1 MLEGQN
7 SFTPGDYYSQGNARY
22 IWFDT
27 HLYGDSLFQ
36 ATIRRYRLDVG
47 WDEPTFLQ
55 FDTSGD
61 SVEVKNIPNPSGL
74 PTSMGVAWSNS
85 LGYLSLRDTA
95 PYLPG
100 YEFNALS
107 KRFDYH
113 RAKDDSVLWS
123 GEGIFEFPSTAENE
137 IYVNSK
143 DEFWLENPLDR
154 SIFSLNQNT
163 GDTTLTHTYDSLSMN
178 YPYYNQGYLV
188 SDFYFFGNISYQS
201 DTILCFVDLVKKDS
215 VGNNIGGK
223 SVYHLLDLK
232 DLSQVN
238 TPVDWDGLKR
248 FTRDGRNHLYNTTIL
263 DWSSR
268 LKKQILVKESILT
281 GIADTLAIIDS
292 LSIHP
297 DTNRFPVDPLL
308 YDFQVNGDYY
318 AYIEGIRRY
327 VDSNRLPG
335 LEYNLLR
342 LRTYHKGNLLYEQLI
357 ADTSQGYYDTE
368 YLNMHLFS
376 DGRIMFHGSTGFFS
390 RQERIYF
397 IDTMGSYGL
406 SINHDQEQSIS
417 NNLVQLY
424 PTATNT
430 SININAPIKDGFEL
444 RIYSITGALQW
455 QAQSQS
461 GPLRLDVSDW
471 QTGRY
476 LLVYSNVEGY
486 SEVHHFIKH
495 D

>member
-1 MLEGQN
+1 MEGQN
-7 SFTPGDYYSQGNARY
+7 SFTPGDYYSSGSARSLS
-22 IWFDT
+22 FDT

-36 ATIRRYRLDVG
+36 ATIRRYRVASG
-47 WDEPTFLQ
+47 YDEPYFLE
-55 FDTSGD
+55 FDKSGD
-61 SVEVKNIPNPSGL
+61 SVKIKSIPNPSGL

-85 LGYLSLRDTA
+85 VGYLSLRDTA

-137 IYVNSK
+137 VYINSN
-143 DEFWLENPLDR
+143 DEFWLVNPSKR
-154 SIFSLNQNT
+154 TIFSLNQFT
-163 GDTTLTHTYDSLSMN
+163 GDTINTLSYDSLGQG
-178 YPYYNQGYLV
+178 YPYYSQGYRPV
-188 SDFYFFGNISYQS
+188 HFYFFGNRNYQT

-215 VGNNIGGK
+215 AGNNIGGK

-238 TPVDWDGLKR
+238 TPVDWDGWKR
-248 FTRDGRNHLYNTTIL
+248 FTRDGRNHLYNTTVL

-342 LRTYHKGNLLYEQLI
+342 LRTYYKGNLLYEQLI

-368 YLNMHLFS
+368 YWNMHLFS
-376 DGRIMFHGSTGFFS
+376 DGAVMFHAATGYF
-390 RQERIYF
+390 RRDERIYF
-397 IDTMGSYGL
+397 IDITGNYGL
-406 SINHDQEQSIS
+406 SSHESSVNSTAK
-417 NNLVQLY
+417 NLVQLY

-444 RIYSITGALQW
+444 KIYSITGALQW

-476 LLVYSNVEGY
+476 LLVYSNDEGY